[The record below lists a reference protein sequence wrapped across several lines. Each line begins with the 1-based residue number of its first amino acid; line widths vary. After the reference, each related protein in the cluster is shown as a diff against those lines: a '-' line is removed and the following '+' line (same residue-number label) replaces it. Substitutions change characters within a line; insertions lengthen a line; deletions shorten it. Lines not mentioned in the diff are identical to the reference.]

1 VGATTPG
8 LGRSAAELLSSG
20 AATKAPMSPVITSLL
35 DTDLYK
41 FTMWQAMLHRHPETQ
56 AEYTFLCRNA
66 PAYPLAELVPE
77 LNRELDALCAL
88 QFRPDELAYL
98 RSLRF
103 IRSDFVDFLR
113 IFHFQRDFIS
123 ARAAADGRG
132 LEIVAS
138 GPQVHVMAFEI
149 FVLAIVNELYFRR
162 FDAKAAIAEGRRRLA
177 AKIAR
182 LREFEK
188 EPKRATP
195 FEFFDFGVRR
205 RFSGEWHR
213 EVLVTLKREVPQ
225 FFKGASDVL
234 FARDLGLVPIGTMA
248 HEYLQTFQTLGVR
261 LRDFQ
266 RAALEAWVQ
275 EYRGDL
281 GTALTDVVGMDAFL
295 ADFDMYFAKL
305 FDGLRHDSGDPYV
318 WGEKALAHYEK
329 LRIDARTKRLVFSD
343 GLDFEKSF
351 ALYRHFADRAPCGF
365 GIGTNLTND
374 MGLRTLH
381 IVMKLTNANRQPVA
395 KLSDSPGKLLCDDET
410 FLAYLRQVFN
420 VPA

>member
-1 VGATTPG
+1 MP
-8 LGRSAAELLSSG
+8 
-20 AATKAPMSPVITSLL
+20 PVITSLL

-41 FTMWQAMLHRHPETQ
+41 FTMWQAMLHRHPQTS
-56 AEYTFLCRNA
+56 AEYTFVCRNETVH
-66 PAYPLAELVPE
+66 PLADLLPE

-88 QFRPDELAYL
+88 SFRDDELRYL
-98 RSLRF
+98 ASLRF

-113 IFHFQRDFIS
+113 IFHFQRDFIH
-123 ARAAADGRG
+123 ARATPAGG
-132 LEIVAS
+132 LDITAS

-162 FDAKAAIAEGRRRLA
+162 FDAEAALAEGRRRLA
-177 AKIAR
+177 AKVERLHALAR
-182 LREFEK
+182 
-188 EPKRATP
+188 EPMRATP

-205 RFSGEWHR
+205 RFSGAWHR
-213 EVLVTLKREVPQ
+213 EVLTTLKREVPQ

-248 HEYLQTFQTLGVR
+248 HEYLQTFQTLDVR

-266 RAALEAWVQ
+266 RAALESWVQ

-281 GTALTDVVGMDAFL
+281 GIALTDVVGMDAFL
-295 ADFDMYFAKL
+295 ADFDLYFAKL
-305 FDGLRHDSGDPYV
+305 FDGLRHDSGDPFV

-329 LRIDARTKRLVFSD
+329 LRVDARTKRMVFSD
-343 GLDFEKSF
+343 GLDFDKAF

-381 IVMKLTNANRQPVA
+381 IVMKLTRANGQPVA

-420 VPA
+420 VPV

>member
-1 VGATTPG
+1 
-8 LGRSAAELLSSG
+8 
-20 AATKAPMSPVITSLL
+20 MQPVITSLL

-41 FTMWQAMLHRHPETQ
+41 FTMWQAMLHRHPDTQ
-56 AEYTFLCRNA
+56 AEYTFLCRNE
-66 PAYPLAELVPE
+66 PAFPLAELVPE
-77 LNRELDALCAL
+77 IDRELDALCAL
-88 QFRPDELAYL
+88 QLRPDELSYL
-98 RSLRF
+98 RSWRF
-103 IRSDFVDFLR
+103 VRSDFVDFLR

-123 ARAAADGRG
+123 ARAGPNG
-132 LEIVAS
+132 KSLEIVAK

-162 FDAKAAIAEGRRRLA
+162 FDAKAALAEGRRRLS
-177 AKIAR
+177 AKVAL
-182 LREFEK
+182 LREFAK
-188 EPKRATP
+188 EARRATP

-205 RFSGEWHR
+205 RFSHEWHR
-213 EVLVTLKREVPQ
+213 EVLATLKRDVPEY
-225 FFKGASDVL
+225 FKGASDVL
-234 FARDLGLVPIGTMA
+234 FARDLGIVPIGTMA

-295 ADFDMYFAKL
+295 ADFDLYFAKL
-305 FDGLRHDSGDPYV
+305 FDGLRHDSGDPFV

-329 LRIDARTKRLVFSD
+329 LRVDARTKRLVFSD

-374 MGLRTLH
+374 MGLKTLH
-381 IVMKLTNANRQPVA
+381 IVMKLTSANGQPVA

-420 VPA
+420 VAA